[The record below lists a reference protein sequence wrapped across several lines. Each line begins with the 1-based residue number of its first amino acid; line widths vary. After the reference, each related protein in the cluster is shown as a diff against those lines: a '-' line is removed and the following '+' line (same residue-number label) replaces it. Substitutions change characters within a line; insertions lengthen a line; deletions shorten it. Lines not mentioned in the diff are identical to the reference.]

1 MCNRT
6 LAHLL
11 IPDRLP
17 MTDSATLDALQTGL
31 QGWLYPGLSALLWV
45 VASYVIFKAVL
56 AAIQRLTRSRTVPRL
71 FLDASAPALGAVIAL
86 LVLNGVL
93 ETASPDLPLL
103 PSFQHAATLLL
114 IIAITWALVRCT
126 SAIGEVIVSLNP
138 VLEGQWKRARKVE
151 TQTRF
156 LVRVLN
162 ILVVIVGI
170 GAALVTFEPVRHLG
184 SGLLA
189 SAGIGGI
196 ILGFAAKPVLGNL
209 LAGLQIALTQP
220 FRIDDVL
227 NVQGEWCWV
236 EEVTA
241 TYVVLRVWD
250 LRRLVVPLQWFIE
263 NPFQNW
269 SRHDT
274 ELSGTVFIH
283 VDYMMPIGP
292 LRAEFERLLKRSPKW
307 NGNISTVQVTE
318 AGDATV
324 QVRFLMSAGD
334 SSTLWDLRCAIRE
347 DLITFIQENY
357 PEHLPRVRARLVEK
371 PDQ

>member
-1 MCNRT
+1 
-6 LAHLL
+6 
-11 IPDRLP
+11 
-17 MTDSATLDALQTGL
+17 MTDSAIFNALQTGL
-31 QGWLYPGLSALLWV
+31 QGWLYPGLTALLSV
-45 VASYVIFKAVL
+45 VVTLLVFKGVL
-56 AAIQRLTRSRTVPRL
+56 AIIQRLTRSRTVPRL
-71 FLDASAPALGAVIAL
+71 FFDASAPALGVVLAL
-86 LVLNGVL
+86 LVLNGIL
-93 ETASPDLPLL
+93 EAASPDLPFLAT
-103 PSFQHAATLLL
+103 FQHAATLLL
-114 IIAITWALVRCT
+114 IVAVTWALVRCT
-126 SAIGEVIVSLNP
+126 SAIGDVIVSLNP

-162 ILVVIVGI
+162 ILIVIVGM

-209 LAGLQIALTQP
+209 LAGMQIALTQP

-227 NVQGEWCWV
+227 YVQGEWCWV

-269 SRHDT
+269 TRNDT
-274 ELSGTVFIH
+274 ELAGTVFIN
-283 VDYMMPIGP
+283 VDYGMPVEPI
-292 LRAEFERLLKRSPKW
+292 RTEFNRLLQQSPEW
-307 NGNISTVQVTE
+307 NGNISTVQVTD
-318 AGDATV
+318 AGETTI
-324 QVRFLMSAGD
+324 QVRLFMSAID
-334 SSTLWDLRCAIRE
+334 SSALWNLRCAIRE
-347 DLITFIQENY
+347 GLITFIQEQY
-357 PEHLPRVRARLVEK
+357 PEHLPRVRARLVDK
-371 PDQ
+371 PDH

>member
-1 MCNRT
+1 
-6 LAHLL
+6 
-11 IPDRLP
+11 
-17 MTDSATLDALQTGL
+17 MTDFETLNALQAGFE
-31 QGWLYPGLSALLWV
+31 GWFYPGITALLSV
-45 VASYVIFKAVL
+45 VFTFLVYKGVL
-56 AAIQRLTRSRTVPRL
+56 AVVQRLTRSRTVPRL
-71 FLDASAPALGAVIAL
+71 FLDASSTALGVVIAL
-86 LVLNGVL
+86 VVLNGVL
-93 ETASPDLPLL
+93 EAASPDLPLL
-103 PSFQHAATLLL
+103 SHFQHAATLLL
-114 IIAITWALVRCT
+114 IVAVTWALVRCT
-126 SAIGEVIVSLNP
+126 SAIGDVIVSLNP

-162 ILVVIVGI
+162 ILIVIVGL

-184 SGLLA
+184 SSLLA

-209 LAGLQIALTQP
+209 LAGMQIALTQP

-227 NVQGEWCWV
+227 HVQGEWCWV

-269 SRHDT
+269 SRNDT
-274 ELSGTVFIH
+274 EMMGTVFIS
-283 VDYMMPIGP
+283 VDYAMPIEP
-292 LRAEFERLLKRSPKW
+292 LRTEFDRLLKQAPEWDGKT
-307 NGNISTVQVTE
+307 NIVQVTE
-318 AGDATV
+318 SGDTTI
-324 QVRFLMSAGD
+324 QVRFLLSARD
-334 SSTLWDLRCAIRE
+334 SSALWNLRCAIRE
-347 DLITFIQENY
+347 GLITFIQEQF

-371 PDQ
+371 PEQ